1 MARKLFVKYR
11 LHLGILLLILGV
23 IFTITN
29 GIGLAWIFFLA
40 GIILVFLHFFIGP
53 MSLAQ
58 DFLENADME
67 GAEKILDKV
76 KFPGLLYKP
85 VRSTYYFLKSIIA
98 STKQDLDGAESFM
111 KKSVSLGTPMKEVQ
125 AQSYFQ
131 LGTISYQKSKLKA
144 AEDYLKK
151 ALNAGLPD
159 NESKAA
165 AYLQLASIAMN
176 RRDFKNVRRY
186 HKLAKEQKP
195 KTKEVVEQLKQ
206 LDKYIPRM
214 PG

>member
-1 MARKLFVKYR
+1 MVRKLFLKYR
-11 LHLGILLLILGV
+11 LYLGILFLLLGVWVSFTVGIAISWLFFLVALIL
-23 IFTITN
+23 IFTHFFL
-29 GIGLAWIFFLA
+29 GPLGLA
-40 GIILVFLHFFIGP
+40 
-53 MSLAQ
+53 Q
-58 DFLENADME
+58 EYLENADLE
-67 GAEKILDKV
+67 GAAKILDKV
-76 KFPGLLYKP
+76 KYPGLLYKP
-85 VRSTYYFLKSIIA
+85 IRSTYYFLRSIIA
-98 STKQDLDGAESFM
+98 STNQDLDAAEDAM

-131 LGTISYQKSKLKA
+131 LGTISYQKSNLKA

-151 ALNAGLPD
+151 AVNAGLPD

-186 HKLAKEQKP
+186 HKMAKEQRP

>member
-1 MARKLFVKYR
+1 
-11 LHLGILLLILGV
+11 
-23 IFTITN
+23 
-29 GIGLAWIFFLA
+29 
-40 GIILVFLHFFIGP
+40 
-53 MSLAQ
+53 
-58 DFLENADME
+58 
-67 GAEKILDKV
+67 
-76 KFPGLLYKP
+76 
-85 VRSTYYFLKSIIA
+85 
-98 STKQDLDGAESFM
+98 
-111 KKSVSLGTPMKEVQ
+111 MKEVQ

-131 LGTISYQKSKLKA
+131 LGTISYQKSNLKA
-144 AEDYLKK
+144 ADEYLKK
-151 ALNAGLPD
+151 AVNAGLPD

-195 KTKEVVEQLKQ
+195 RTKEVVDQLKQ

>member
-1 MARKLFVKYR
+1 MVRKLFLKYR
-11 LHLGILLLILGV
+11 LYLGIVFLLLGVWLTFTIGIAISWLFFLVALIL
-23 IFTITN
+23 IFTHFFL
-29 GIGLAWIFFLA
+29 GPLGLA
-40 GIILVFLHFFIGP
+40 
-53 MSLAQ
+53 Q
-58 DFLENADME
+58 EYLENADLE
-67 GAEKILDKV
+67 GAAKILDKV
-76 KFPGLLYKP
+76 KYPGLLYKP
-85 VRSTYYFLKSIIA
+85 IRSTYYFLRSIIA
-98 STKQDLDGAESFM
+98 STNQDLDGAEDAM

-131 LGTISYQKSKLKA
+131 LGTISYQKSNLRA

-151 ALNAGLPD
+151 AVNAGLPD

-186 HKLAKEQKP
+186 HKMAKEQRP

>member
-1 MARKLFVKYR
+1 MVRKLFLKYR
-11 LHLGILLLILGV
+11 LYLGIVFLLLGVWLTFTIGIAISWLFFLVALIL
-23 IFTITN
+23 IFTHFFL
-29 GIGLAWIFFLA
+29 GPLGLA
-40 GIILVFLHFFIGP
+40 
-53 MSLAQ
+53 Q
-58 DFLENADME
+58 EYLENADLE
-67 GAEKILDKV
+67 GAAKILDKV
-76 KFPGLLYKP
+76 KYPGLLYKP
-85 VRSTYYFLKSIIA
+85 IRSTYYFLRSIIA
-98 STKQDLDGAESFM
+98 STNQDLDGAEDAM

-131 LGTISYQKSKLKA
+131 LGTISYQKSNLRA

-151 ALNAGLPD
+151 AVNAGLPD

-176 RRDFKNVRRY
+176 RRDFKNVIREQIIS
-186 HKLAKEQKP
+186 KEQRP
-195 KTKEVVEQLKQ
+195 KTKEVVEQVKQ

>member
-1 MARKLFVKYR
+1 MFRKLFVKYR
-11 LHLGILLLILGV
+11 FHLGVLILILGV
-23 IFTITN
+23 IFTLTN
-29 GIGLAWIFFLA
+29 GIALSWIFFFTGL
-40 GIILVFLHFFIGP
+40 ILVFLHFFIGP

-58 DFLENADME
+58 EFLEDADME
-67 GAEKILDKV
+67 GAEKVLNKV

-98 STKQDLDGAESFM
+98 STKQDLDGAESYM
-111 KKSVSLGTPMKEVQ
+111 KKSVSLGTPMKEVK

-131 LGTISYQKSKLKA
+131 LGTISYQKSNLKA
-144 AEDYLKK
+144 ADDYLKK
-151 ALNAGLPD
+151 ALSAGLPD